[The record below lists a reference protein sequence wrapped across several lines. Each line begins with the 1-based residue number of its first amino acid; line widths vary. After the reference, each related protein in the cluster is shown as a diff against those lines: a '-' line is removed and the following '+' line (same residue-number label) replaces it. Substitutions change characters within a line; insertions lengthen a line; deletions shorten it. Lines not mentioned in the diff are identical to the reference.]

1 MDPIDIT
8 RLTSAERKRW
18 HKVLDYLY
26 NELPNDDA
34 VMSTLLTKDQQDF
47 VNFYQTKY
55 GGDGKKK
62 SGGSSGGSSSSVVTP
77 PTNLASLSVGLTRFS
92 FCLNNQMAQIAK
104 RATRKFRFLD
114 RR

>member
-1 MDPIDIT
+1 M
-8 RLTSAERKRW
+8 
-18 HKVLDYLY
+18 YF
-26 NELPNDDA
+26 
-34 VMSTLLTKDQQDF
+34 LLSCR
-47 VNFYQTKY
+47 Y

-62 SGGSSGGSSSSVVTP
+62 SDGGGGGGSSSSVVTP